1 MAITYSFIDNET
13 YGTDDINAITA
24 SLTGAGVAPFT
35 SKSSY
40 TAADLNGLTSAITA
54 SGANLG
60 GCLCTKSGTTVTVS
74 EGIIFFENGVRLTVD
89 SDGYTVT
96 VPESTAGVI
105 CACFNNSTQ
114 TADIL
119 FAQTLPTSG
128 YIVKLAEIAVSGAIT
143 DCRTYARSKVA
154 TFGSNIAVEQEMV
167 RCTPTAVTVGETNG
181 YIMLKTQNVDIS
193 KFNYAIFSI
202 PSGQTAAFGV
212 LNLKTNT
219 FVNRAFVWYGGSPEG
234 SIATFRSSN
243 LYNGSE
249 AEWYIQAVGSSVCF
263 ITSNQ
268 RYSTST
274 LSVILV

>member
-40 TAADLNGLTSAITA
+40 TAADLNGLTSAITGG
-54 SGANLG
+54 GANLG

-74 EGIIFFENGVRLTVD
+74 EGIIFFENGARLTVD

-105 CACFNNSTQ
+105 YACFNNSTQ

-128 YIVKLAEIAVSGAIT
+128 YIVKLAAVSATGVLT

-154 TFGSNIAVEQEMV
+154 TFGANVTEMADIEFYTANTATLVEDK
-167 RCTPTAVTVGETNG
+167 TYLAGTVKNN
-181 YIMLKTQNVDIS
+181 LSQ
-193 KFNYAIFSI
+193 FNYASAIFAYNPNEIKAHILFDLRADSSSSSGSVLFTQSYDFSAILRIIDGKLRILIQTSKPQYYVRSASAVSI
-202 PSGQTAAFGV
+202 
-212 LNLKTNT
+212 
-219 FVNRAFVWYGGSPEG
+219 R
-234 SIATFRSSN
+234 
-243 LYNGSE
+243 
-249 AEWYIQAVGSSVCF
+249 
-263 ITSNQ
+263 
-268 RYSTST
+268 
-274 LSVILV
+274 LV